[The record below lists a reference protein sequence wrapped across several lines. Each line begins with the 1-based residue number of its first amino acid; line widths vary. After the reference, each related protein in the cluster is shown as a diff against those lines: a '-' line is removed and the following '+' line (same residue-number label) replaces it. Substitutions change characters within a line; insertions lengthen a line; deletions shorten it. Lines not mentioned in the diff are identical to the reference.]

1 MTSKATE
8 PFMPKRRL
16 PIGQIIG
23 RALVAP
29 IYLGAASLKALA
41 RPILALTLVSLLSIA
56 AGYLNMGLITKVIAL
71 VLIGAALLW
80 MVWCFERHLLLG
92 AAACEADI
100 RLRQRYGLNL
110 LILVIGIVL
119 LAKAIGFLLQL
130 ALLAIIYLQLAASDN
145 NPLPS
150 LAYVLGWIGAVSVVG
165 SVPARFFL
173 LLPAAAAGH
182 DVTPMRLWRLTRG
195 NGMRLFLLLVILPG
209 VLGGFGQLA
218 LDTGR
223 SFPGSAIVASLLT
236 AYGGLVYLAILALAY
251 RRLSDTP
258 LPDVEQ
264 GVGASLLVS
273 NARRL
278 WSALAIVLMLF
289 GGVVAYDA
297 FYRIAPGEF
306 VQILRFGRPERIAS
320 DPGTHIK
327 IPLIE
332 DARPLPGVFEAS
344 SQGTYLTNRKEPV
357 SLDCQARWRIV
368 DAAVFDRTAGGS
380 TTRAD
385 QMIGDFLDS
394 MLRERFT
401 RLDPDDIQP
410 LIEAGRIS
418 LPVEETGH
426 HDPLFDGL
434 IEDING
440 RIKAYGIEVT
450 ALQIAGGRGIR

>member
-1 MTSKATE
+1 
-8 PFMPKRRL
+8 MPKRRL
-16 PIGQIIG
+16 PMGKIVG
-23 RALVAP
+23 RALIAP
-29 IYLGAASLKALA
+29 IYLEAASLKALA
-41 RPILALTLVSLLSIA
+41 KPIIALTLLSLLSIT
-56 AGYLNMGLITKVIAL
+56 AGYFNMGLIAKVIAL
-71 VLIGAALLW
+71 ILIGAALLW
-80 MVWCFERHLLLG
+80 MVWCFERHLVLG

-130 ALLAIIYLQLAASDN
+130 VLLAIIYLQLAVSDN

-150 LAYVLGWIGAVSVVG
+150 LAYVLGWITVVSVVG
-165 SVPARFFL
+165 SVPARFSL

-182 DVTPMRLWRLTRG
+182 DVKPMRLWRLTRG

-209 VLGGFGQLA
+209 AVGGFGQLA
-218 LDTGR
+218 IASSR
-223 SFPGSAIVASLLT
+223 SSPGSTIVAGLLT
-236 AYGGLVYLAILALAY
+236 VYGGLVYLAILALVY
-251 RRLSDTP
+251 RNLSDTP

-264 GVGASLLVS
+264 GVGAYLIVS
-273 NARRL
+273 NAHRL

-289 GGVVAYDA
+289 GGFVAYDA
-297 FYRIAPGEF
+297 FYRITPGES
-306 VQILRFGRPERIAS
+306 VQILRFGKPERIAS
-320 DPGTHIK
+320 DPGTRIK

-332 DARPLPGVFEAS
+332 DARTLPEAFEAPY
-344 SQGTYLTNRKEPV
+344 QGTYLTNRKEPV
-357 SLDCQARWRIV
+357 SLNCQARWRIV
-368 DAAVFDRTAGGS
+368 DAAVFDRTAGGR
-380 TTRAD
+380 TTRAE

-394 MLRERFT
+394 MLRKRFP

-410 LIEAGRIS
+410 LIEAGGVS

-450 ALQIAGGRGIR
+450 ALQIEARRGMG